1 MAADYMERHA
11 KLRKKS
17 WHRDELMLQRD
28 LLPWFGNHK
37 AKAVSRRNVNAL
49 LDSIMDRGAPVQA
62 NRTLQILKR
71 IYNWGISREIV
82 EVNPCAMIRPPGEE
96 KPRERVLSEDE
107 LQAVWHALEP
117 EEVLMTALFRLRIL
131 TAQRGGEVATM
142 RRPDLDLAGGWWTI
156 PAEFSKNG
164 LSHRVP
170 LSPWVIE
177 IVEEALASADDPVWV
192 FPSAMKDGPIRAIW
206 QAVNRIRRR
215 SGVGFRPHD
224 LRRTAASLMTGMGIS
239 RLVVAKILN
248 HVDPSITAVYDR
260 HGYDNEKRQ
269 ALEAWSARVQEI
281 VTGRKADDGRSCPCG
296 RPDTIAAARV
306 APEKPAPHRPVRGD
320 HPAGP

>member
-1 MAADYMERHA
+1 MPRQTLTARYVEAIKPPASSRTEHWDASTPGFGLRVSALGRKSWVLMYRHEGRLRRLTIGTYPALPLGEARERARDAIRQAAKGGDPAGDKSINRRAETFADMAADYMERHA

-37 AKAVSRRNVNAL
+37 AKAVSRRDVNAL

-107 LQAVWHALEP
+107 LRAVWHALDS
-117 EEVLMTALFRLRIL
+117 EEVLLAALFRVRIL

-142 RRPDLDLAGGWWTI
+142 RRRDLDLAGGWWTI
-156 PAEFSKNG
+156 PPEFSKNG
-164 LSHRVP
+164 LKSSGSSFALGHR
-170 LSPWVIE
+170 
-177 IVEEALASADDPVWV
+177 D
-192 FPSAMKDGPIRAIW
+192 
-206 QAVNRIRRR
+206 NRESRRERRR
-215 SGVGFRPHD
+215 SDMGLPECNE
-224 LRRTAASLMTGMGIS
+224 RRS
-239 RLVVAKILN
+239 
-248 HVDPSITAVYDR
+248 DPR
-260 HGYDNEKRQ
+260 H
-269 ALEAWSARVQEI
+269 L
-281 VTGRKADDGRSCPCG
+281 
-296 RPDTIAAARV
+296 
-306 APEKPAPHRPVRGD
+306 
-320 HPAGP
+320 AGGQPYSTPLWY